1 MVKYGYCKLPL
12 IKHGLIQLHNRA
24 NKQGAY
30 TRATFDHLCPD
41 LGEWGLISG
50 SLRYTNIEREIREYL
65 YGHRCDNV
73 SPSCLTITKNSLFKI
88 SCAFLTMPGRKVSA
102 VLHI

>member
-12 IKHGLIQLHNRA
+12 IRHGIIQLHNRA
-24 NKQGAY
+24 YKQGAY
-30 TRATFDHLCPD
+30 TRGTFDHLRPD
-41 LGEWGLISG
+41 WGEWGFISR
-50 SLRYTNIEREIREYL
+50 SLRYTTIEREIREYF

-73 SPSCLTITKNSLFKI
+73 SPSSLTTTNNILFKI